1 MPEFPFEWWLI
12 TLISLCGTI
21 VWLVAIFYAAL
32 KGRTSEEA
40 KKP

>member
-21 VWLVAIFYAAL
+21 VWLAAIYYSAL
-32 KGRTSEEA
+32 KSVASEEA